1 MTAGQISVG
10 CREALPCRM
19 SDRIETRTSQVVFV
33 RGAAV
38 SPVDVLIAWL
48 DAQTLNGE
56 PRLLRLPIV
65 LHLGD
70 AGFLLRGA
78 RIGREPDALAIYVN
92 DASLGIGVAD
102 RARTLC
108 PTATTCALWLEGYW
122 RREHDGAYRF
132 DVSKI
137 HEQIAGH
144 ADASHVEVEGESGN

>member
-1 MTAGQISVG
+1 
-10 CREALPCRM
+10 M
-19 SDRIETRTSQVVFV
+19 SARIETHTSQPVFV

-38 SPVDVLIAWL
+38 RPVDELIAWL
-48 DAQTLNGE
+48 DAQTVNGE

-65 LHLGD
+65 LHRGD
-70 AGFLLRGA
+70 VGFSLRGA
-78 RIGREPDALAIYVN
+78 RIGRDPDAVEIYVN

-108 PTATTCALWLEGYW
+108 PIEATCALWLEGYW

-137 HEQIAGH
+137 DEQIAAL
-144 ADASHVEVEGESGN
+144 ADASHVEVESESGN